1 MDENATL
8 AVAKGAKD
16 VADSVNVEQLIVS
29 LVPDAYEQVAS
40 ILASC
45 AQFFA
50 GGVLIAF
57 LVWVIGFTV
66 NAVFGWLDEW
76 SRDKWEGG

>member
-1 MDENATL
+1 MANSFGLEEL
-8 AVAKGAKD
+8 V
-16 VADSVNVEQLIVS
+16 VS
-29 LVPDAYEQVAS
+29 FVPDAYEQVSA

-66 NAVFGWLDEW
+66 NAVFAWLDEW